1 MGPTKFLSG
10 FLIVL
15 SLASSIVGVDRT
27 FENYL
32 NRRQITN
39 CLAPCGPILP
49 AIECPDSSCAC
60 TTFNSAGS
68 TALSQCQAC
77 IVGAASQYG
86 PIFHVAVDT
95 CSKCQSQCSS
105 IIGVFLRSLSGGATS
120 CDLQCLCA
128 AYASVSPSDVSACT
142 NCLQTVNQSDVT
154 VISQLEQQCQNFT
167 SSTGTVSQSQAP
179 IASFEGH
186 FSYDVKPRYWIS
198 LDANFWYGG
207 RTSLNGVENPATLQE
222 NSRIGVTASIPLS
235 KHQSVKASY
244 SRGAYGTFGGN
255 FQNVSVAWQ
264 YSWLGRPN

>member
-167 SSTGTVSQSQAP
+167 SSTGTVSQSQVATSSTSP
-179 IASFEGH
+179 ISSMGSASTAGSTAATPSVSH
-186 FSYDVKPRYWIS
+186 PPTSATVAATSTSSKSAATRTCIDVRSSW
-198 LDANFWYGG
+198 
-207 RTSLNGVENPATLQE
+207 R
-222 NSRIGVTASIPLS
+222 
-235 KHQSVKASY
+235 
-244 SRGAYGTFGGN
+244 
-255 FQNVSVAWQ
+255 Q
-264 YSWLGRPN
+264 YSFFFIMGGAVVVGCII